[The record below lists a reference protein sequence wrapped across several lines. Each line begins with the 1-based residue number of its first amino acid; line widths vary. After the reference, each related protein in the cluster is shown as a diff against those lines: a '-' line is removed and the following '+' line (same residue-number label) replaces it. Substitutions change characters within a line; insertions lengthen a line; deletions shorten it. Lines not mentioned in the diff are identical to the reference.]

1 MFQQESSVV
10 PEFVFIKVEMNEEA
24 AEVVNVPPDLET
36 KEEKDQQQILD
47 EDLNV
52 SYVRS

>member
-24 AEVVNVPPDLET
+24 AVVNVAPDLET
-36 KEEKDQQQILD
+36 KDEKDQQPILD

>member
-1 MFQQESSVV
+1 MFQQERSVV

-24 AEVVNVPPDLET
+24 AAVNVPPDLET